1 MVEEPSPG
9 VGAGSC
15 SGNPVPAPSGPT
27 ISSVAR
33 KARLKTM
40 RVGQRTEKTRMVC
53 SLQLSR
59 AALDGAMAQ
68 GERRWER
75 LVELNREPQE
85 DPANPTP
92 QPTSHRTY
100 NSRVHIPGA
109 VPLDRG
115 HWPQSLGSGPSFEQP
130 TTHWASLFLVCCWCV
145 GWGQGRENDADAW
158 VFCLVGFVFLSLLET
173 QVSLISFGTKRMNLA
188 FSLFLS

>member
-1 MVEEPSPG
+1 
-9 VGAGSC
+9 
-15 SGNPVPAPSGPT
+15 
-27 ISSVAR
+27 
-33 KARLKTM
+33 
-40 RVGQRTEKTRMVC
+40 
-53 SLQLSR
+53 
-59 AALDGAMAQ
+59 MAQ
-68 GERRWER
+68 GEKRWER

-115 HWPQSLGSGPSFEQP
+115 HWPQSLGSGPSFERP

-158 VFCLVGFVFLSLLET
+158 VFCLFGFVFLFLLET

-188 FSLFLS
+188 FSLFLSWFLKGPYISLFVHSFFFFFSFYRICSILAERFNLGNFDS